1 MKNLK
6 NKVVFITGASSGF
19 GKACAEQFAALGANL
34 LICARRADRIEKIA
48 YELHKKFKVKVFA
61 FQIDV
66 RNREYVDDII
76 SGLPKEWKK
85 IEVLV
90 NNAGLSR
97 GLNKIQD
104 GVLLDWEEMLDTN
117 VKGLLYITRA
127 VLPLM
132 LKNKRGHIINI
143 GSIAGQEVY
152 PAGNVYCA
160 SKHAVDALTKGM
172 RMDLND
178 TPVKVSTVDPGL
190 AETEFSIV
198 RFRGDKT
205 RAKSVYTGLKP
216 LSAADVAETVVF
228 TATRNEHMNVAQV
241 LLLPKCQASATIV
254 KRNK

>member
-6 NKVVFITGASSGF
+6 NKIVFITGASSGF

-48 YELHKKFKVKVFA
+48 FELHRKYKVKVFA
-61 FQIDV
+61 FQLDV
-66 RNREYVDDII
+66 RNQEDVDDII

-104 GVLLDWEEMLDTN
+104 GVLLDWEEMIDTN
-117 VKGLLYITRA
+117 VKGLLYVSRA
-127 VLPLM
+127 VIPMM

-172 RMDLND
+172 RIDLND
-178 TPVKVSTVDPGL
+178 TPIKVSTVDPGL
-190 AETEFSIV
+190 AETEFSLV
-198 RFRGDKT
+198 RFRGDKEK
-205 RAKSVYTGLKP
+205 AKMVYKGLKP
-216 LSAADVAETVVF
+216 LSASDVAEIVVF
-228 TATRNEHMNVAQV
+228 TATRSEHINIAQV
-241 LLLPKCQASATIV
+241 LLLPKCQASTTLV
-254 KRNK
+254 KRN

>member
-34 LICARRADRIEKIA
+34 LICARRADKIEKLA
-48 YELHKKFKVKVFA
+48 FELHNKFKIKVFA
-61 FQIDV
+61 FQLDI
-66 RNREYVDDII
+66 RNQEDVDDII
-76 SGLPKEWKK
+76 SSLPKEWKK
-85 IEVLV
+85 IDVLV

-104 GVLLDWEEMLDTN
+104 GVLLDWEEMIDTN
-117 VKGLLYITRA
+117 VRGLLYVSRA
-127 VLPLM
+127 VIPLM

-160 SKHAVDALTKGM
+160 TKHAVDALTKGM
-172 RMDLND
+172 RIDLND
-178 TPVKVSTVDPGL
+178 TPIKVSTVDPGL
-190 AETEFSIV
+190 AETEFSLV
-198 RFRGDKT
+198 RFRGDKS

-216 LSAADVAETVVF
+216 LSAGDVAETVVF
-228 TATRNEHMNVAQV
+228 TATRSEHINVAQV
-241 LLLPKCQASATIV
+241 LLLPKCQANTTLV
-254 KRNK
+254 KRN

>member
-1 MKNLK
+1 MKNLR

-19 GKACAEQFAALGANL
+19 GKACAEQFAVLGANL

-48 YELHKKFKVKVFA
+48 FELHRKYKVKVFA
-61 FQIDV
+61 FQLDV
-66 RNREYVDDII
+66 RKQEDVDDII
-76 SGLPKEWKK
+76 GGLPKEWKK

-104 GVLLDWEEMLDTN
+104 GVLLDWEEMIDTN
-117 VKGLLYITRA
+117 VKGLLYVSRA
-127 VLPLM
+127 VIPMM

-172 RMDLND
+172 RIDLND
-178 TPVKVSTVDPGL
+178 TPIKVSTVDPGL
-190 AETEFSIV
+190 AETEFSLV
-198 RFRGDKT
+198 RFRGDKDK
-205 RAKSVYTGLKP
+205 AKMVYKGLTP
-216 LSAADVAETVVF
+216 LSANDVAEMVVF
-228 TATRNEHMNVAQV
+228 TATRSEHVNIAQV
-241 LLLPKCQASATIV
+241 LLLPKCQASTTLV
-254 KRNK
+254 KRN